1 MTIKTLSE
9 ILAEMGES
17 PVSAESYQ
25 PTVLDASNFYTL
37 TTTKPAYQQKQN
49 LRPKKS
55 ISTAKRTTPKP
66 ASTKHQ
72 AKSDDVYDN
81 HQTQLK
87 TQADTLSDGQ
97 AIYDK
102 KPISNSQADT
112 DKSTPKTR
120 QSRNRHHNQ
129 HHDDTPKITALLNDA
144 KLGQTNAIITDKLAA
159 ALADVAIEPIATT
172 DRATNYMRW
181 LAFYYLS
188 HRELS
193 RHELRQKLLA
203 KDCDPIAVDALIEE
217 FADKGYQSD
226 ERCAYM
232 LIRENIR
239 KGRGKIHIREALKS
253 AKINLP
259 YTLDELINNA
269 DIDSLTDGTALADH
283 ESDEVDWLRLAVEAR
298 TRKYG
303 YDLPTTPKDK
313 AKQLRFLQYRG
324 FETGVCLDALRY
336 TPDML
341 DELDSV

>member
-1 MTIKTLSE
+1 
-9 ILAEMGES
+9 MGEE

-37 TTTKPAYQQKQN
+37 TTTEPAYQQKQSP
-49 LRPKKS
+49 RPKKN
-55 ISTAKRTTPKP
+55 ISTAKDTTPKP

-72 AKSDDVYDN
+72 TKSDDVYDS

-87 TQADTLSDGQ
+87 TQTSTLSDGQ

-102 KPISNSQADT
+102 KPISHSQANT
-112 DKSTPKTR
+112 NKPTLKTR

-129 HHDDTPKITALLNDA
+129 HHDDTPKITTLLNDA

-159 ALADVAIEPIATT
+159 ALANVSIEPIAVT

-188 HRELS
+188 NRELS
-193 RHELRQKLLA
+193 RHELRTKLLA

-217 FADKGYQSD
+217 FANKGYQSD

-232 LIRENIR
+232 LIRESIR
-239 KGRGKIHIREALKS
+239 KGRGKIHIKDALKS
-253 AKINLP
+253 AHIALP
-259 YTLDELINNA
+259 YSLDELIERA
-269 DIDSLTDGTALADH
+269 DIDSLTDGTALADTAC
-283 ESDEVDWLRLAVEAR
+283 DEVDWLKLAVEAR

-303 YDLPTTPKDK
+303 DTIPTTPKDK

-324 FETGVCLDALRY
+324 FEIGVCFDALKY
-336 TPDML
+336 QLSDL
-341 DELDSV
+341 DECE